1 MTKTPPS
8 SGMCRVGGIT
18 ACSHC
23 GLPVPAGL
31 IEPEQAVQFCCH
43 GCATVYS
50 LIHERGLDDYYRVRE
65 AMGDARPTRAATT
78 GNRYEEFDD
87 EAYALAF
94 VESDP
99 DGTKRTTLMLE
110 GLHCAACV
118 WLIERLPRV
127 VGGVIESRLD
137 LRRAV
142 VSLRWDPARVS
153 LAAIARSLDS
163 LGYPAHPPKGVSRQ
177 NIRTREDRE
186 HLVRVGVAGAL
197 AGNAMLLALALHA
210 GMFEGIEDQWN
221 HLFRALSA
229 VLGVASLAWPGR
241 VFFKGAIAAV
251 RTRTTHL
258 DLPIAIA
265 LFVGGVW
272 GTVNVIRGSGE
283 VYFDSLTVLVFFLL
297 VGRWLQHA
305 QQRRSID
312 SVELLFTMTPTR
324 AKVLA
329 DLDAEPVAKPM
340 HAVNPGDLVLVA
352 AGETV
357 PVDGVIVRGATAID
371 QSLVTGESRPISA
384 SVEDAVLAGTVNQL
398 APIIVRT
405 DAVGEQ
411 TRVGRLMALVADAA
425 ASRSRIVQLADR
437 LAGRFV
443 VIAMSLAILTTIIWW
458 SSGPTLAIEHATA
471 LLIVTCPCAL
481 GLATPLV
488 FSTTLGRLARRGV
501 LVKGGDVLERMCKPG
516 VVLLDKTGTVTHGRM
531 SVLGEIGP
539 DWVWPL
545 VGRVE
550 RSVSHPIATALAERF
565 DVPTANIA
573 KPEIAHVV
581 GSGLIARVEGRT
593 LTIGSLSWVSQ
604 QSEQTDERVDRWIGE
619 SADHETVIAVAVD
632 GRLVAAA
639 RLGDVIRADSRPAI
653 DALRSQGWRVE
664 MLSGDRSA
672 TTESVARTL
681 GLDGARGQQSPE
693 DKLAEVRARV
703 GMRDRGTVV
712 MVGDGVNDAAALA
725 AAEIGIAVHGGA
737 EASLDAADVY
747 MREEGLSPI
756 LQLHR
761 SSRHAMLRVKM
772 CIGTSLTYN
781 IIVASLAM
789 AGMINALLAAVLM
802 PMSSLAVLAIATS
815 KPRGERTGTHR
826 ERDAQTEPEGL

>member
-1 MTKTPPS
+1 MSTATPS
-8 SGMCRVGGIT
+8 NDACRVQRVT
-18 ACSHC
+18 SCSHC
-23 GLPVPAGL
+23 SLPVPAGL
-31 IEPEQAVQFCCH
+31 IEPDRAEQFCCH
-43 GCATVYS
+43 GCETVYN
-50 LIHERGLDDYYRVRE
+50 LIHDRGLDDYYRVRK
-65 AMGDARPTRAATT
+65 AIGDARPTRAATT

-87 EAYALAF
+87 DAYATAF
-94 VESDP
+94 VETDP
-99 DGTKRTTLMLE
+99 DGTSRTTLMLE

-127 VGGVIESRLD
+127 VPGVIESRLD

-142 VSLRWDPARVS
+142 VSLRWDASRTTLS
-153 LAAIARSLDS
+153 SIARSLDS

-210 GMFEGIEDQWN
+210 GMFEGIEAQWN
-221 HLFRALSA
+221 NLFRALSA

-272 GTVNVIRGSGE
+272 GTVNVFRGAGE

-305 QQRRSID
+305 QQRRSVD

-324 AKVLA
+324 AKVLS

-340 HAVNPGDLVLVA
+340 HAINAGDLVLVS

-357 PVDGVIVRGATAID
+357 PVDGVIVRGSTTID
-371 QSLVTGESRPISA
+371 QSLVTGESRAVAMA
-384 SVEDAVLAGTVNQL
+384 SGDQVLAGTVNQL
-398 APIIVRT
+398 APVVVRT

-411 TRVGRLMALVADAA
+411 TRVGRLMSLVADAA
-425 ASRSRIVQLADR
+425 AARSRIVQLADR

-443 VIAMSLAILTTIIWW
+443 IVAMSLAIITTVIWW
-458 SSGPTLAIEHATA
+458 GSGPTLAIEHATA

-488 FSTTLGRLARRGV
+488 FSTALGRLARRGV

-531 SVLGEIGP
+531 SVLGTIGP

-545 VGRVE
+545 VGRIE
-550 RSVSHPIATALAERF
+550 RSVSHPIAHALAERF
-565 DVPTANIA
+565 DDPKARLDR
-573 KPEIAHVV
+573 PEISHVI
-581 GSGLIARVEGRT
+581 GNGLVATLAGRE
-593 LTIGSLSWVSQ
+593 LTIGSLAWVSR
-604 QSEQTDERVDRWIGE
+604 QSTAIDEAVAAWIE
-619 SADHETVIAVAVD
+619 ASADHETVIAVAAE
-632 GRLVAAA
+632 GEMVAAI
-639 RLGDVIRADSRPAI
+639 RLGDEIRADARPAI
-653 DALRSQGWRVE
+653 EALRNRGWRIE
-664 MLSGDRSA
+664 MLSGDRSQ
-672 TTESVARTL
+672 TTASVAASL
-681 GLDGARGQQSPE
+681 GLDGDRGQQSPE
-693 DKLAEVRARV
+693 DKLAEVQRRV
-703 GMRDRGTVV
+703 GMPDRGSVV

-747 MREEGLSPI
+747 MREEGLAGI
-756 LQLHR
+756 IELER
-761 SSRHAMLRVKM
+761 ASRQAMRRVRM

-789 AGMINALLAAVLM
+789 AGVLNALLAAVLM
-802 PMSSLAVLAIATS
+802 PISSLTVLAIATS
-815 KPRGERTGTHR
+815 KPRTR
-826 ERDAQTEPEGL
+826 RDDTRRRLPQEAQ